1 MFPSNSCHPHHD
13 IVTTVRAFL
22 IMWMICMSVWTLAFV
37 GRIWVGP
44 VFWIRTLWILGLVLA
59 AGLLVGIFG
68 VSLVYGFRLVRYRHT
83 VFHSSQI
90 TDKKTRP
97 DGHQP

>member
-44 VFWIRTLWILGLVLA
+44 VFWIRTLWILGLALALSLGLVLFS
-59 AGLLVGIFG
+59 I
-68 VSLVYGFRLVRYRHT
+68 SLVYGIHLVRHYHRLFSAH
-83 VFHSSQI
+83 
-90 TDKKTRP
+90 P
-97 DGHQP
+97 DLHEKNGVD